1 MQELEG
7 PPGTPGGPARP
18 ARQREPR
25 WAAGTARAAG
35 TTRLAAAARVVA
47 AACVLVIGVATLA
60 GCAQK
65 AAAAASLQLGT
76 AYVEVPTA
84 GGTTE
89 AYLVIRNS
97 GPADRLTSAR
107 TSVGGRV
114 IFRAPAGSGGTTMKT
129 VPDIRIPAGATVR
142 LSPVGFHMLITGAGA
157 MKGGTQITLKLA
169 FAQGGTLSVVADVTN
184 PASGGSSYFLN

>member
-1 MQELEG
+1 VI
-7 PPGTPGGPARP
+7 T
-18 ARQREPR
+18 
-25 WAAGTARAAG
+25 RAA
-35 TTRLAAAARVVA
+35 A
-47 AACVLVIGVATLA
+47 AACVVLIGGAAVA

-129 VPDIRIPAGATVR
+129 VTDIRIPAGATVR
-142 LSPVGFHMLITGAGA
+142 LSPVGFHMLITGAGP
-157 MKGGTQITLKLA
+157 MKGGTQITLTLA